1 MKHCPQCK
9 STFSDDNIFCLEDG
23 TPLQHYAE
31 PANRSLSGDMPTV
44 VLPNASQKV
53 DSEAP
58 VQHHGIGL
66 YLVVVILAF
75 LVVIMGFFLFYKFS
89 PGNGK
94 PVADNTA
101 VAANK
106 ENNKEARSPG
116 PPATPASTPALS
128 NAKPPV
134 QPPIQTPVYLPAQ
147 SRVRFG
153 KGKLS
158 ANVAGLIPAGA
169 NRSLVLACRSGQ
181 YLSSSIS
188 SPGGCVSFT
197 GGGANTDTYT
207 VSGDNFLYIKNNC
220 GTDGSFNMTIF
231 IK

>member
-1 MKHCPQCK
+1 MKQCPQCK

-31 PANRSLSGDMPTV
+31 PASRSLSGDMPTV
-44 VLPNASQKV
+44 VIPSASQRV
-53 DSEAP
+53 DRAAP
-58 VQHHGIGL
+58 VQHRGSGL
-66 YLVVVILAF
+66 YLVVGGLAF
-75 LVVIMGFFLFYKFS
+75 LVVIMGFFLFYKFGS
-89 PGNGK
+89 GGK
-94 PVADNTA
+94 PAADNNA
-101 VAANK
+101 VVVNK
-106 ENNKEARSPG
+106 ENNKEAPSPG
-116 PPATPASTPALS
+116 PAATPASTPTLS

-134 QPPIQTPVYLPAQ
+134 QTPVYLPAQ

-158 ANVAGLIPAGA
+158 ANVAGLVPPGA

-188 SPGGCVSFT
+188 SPGGCVSFN
-197 GGGANTDTYT
+197 GGGASTDTYT

-220 GTDGSFNMTIF
+220 ATDGSFNMTIF